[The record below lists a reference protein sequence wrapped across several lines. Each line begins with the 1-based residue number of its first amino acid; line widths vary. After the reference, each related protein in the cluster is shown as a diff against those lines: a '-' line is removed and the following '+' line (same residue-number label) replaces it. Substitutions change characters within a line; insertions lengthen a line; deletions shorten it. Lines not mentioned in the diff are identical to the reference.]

1 MTSGLTT
8 TMFTGYLRVKGISY
22 TMTDLDISS
31 TATARTALASGFR
44 CSLLTTCTGHSSA
57 LTTISATMS
66 ITVIITDI
74 TSYAGRL
81 SELS

>member
-8 TMFTGYLRVKGISY
+8 MMFTGYLRVKGISY

-31 TATARTALASGFR
+31 TATARIASVSGFM
-44 CSLLTTCTGHSSA
+44 CSLLTTYTGHSSA
-57 LTTISATMS
+57 LTIISATMS
-66 ITVIITDI
+66 TTVIITDI
-74 TSYAGRL
+74 TSSAARL

>member
-8 TMFTGYLRVKGISY
+8 MTFTGYLRARGISY

-31 TATARTALASGFR
+31 TAIARIASGSGFR

-57 LTTISATMS
+57 LTIISATMS
-66 ITVIITDI
+66 TTVIITDI
-74 TSYAGRL
+74 TSSAARL